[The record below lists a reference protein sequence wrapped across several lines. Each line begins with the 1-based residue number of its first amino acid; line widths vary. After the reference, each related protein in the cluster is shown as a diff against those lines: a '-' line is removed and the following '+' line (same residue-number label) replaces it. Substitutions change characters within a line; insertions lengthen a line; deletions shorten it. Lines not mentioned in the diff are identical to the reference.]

1 MASAWLNIS
10 NSRPC
15 AIATSLNPQA
25 PAVLTASAV
34 GAQTAMRIDEA
45 ETPQDRQACSTPGAL
60 MVSPATGSVGY
71 FFRSGLRGRARRR
84 RPSAGNSPIAST
96 VSNAESSAPTRS
108 CKPAIGERMIS
119 GSAGPRSDY
128 RSERLLGVPKECK
141 RTIEFAGGGLRIGQ
155 LKLQTGDPSNSGL
168 LPATP
173 GR

>member
-1 MASAWLNIS
+1 MAEYFELA
-10 NSRPC
+10 
-15 AIATSLNPQA
+15 
-25 PAVLTASAV
+25 
-34 GAQTAMRIDEA
+34 AMRDRDESQPA
-45 ETPQDRQACSTPGAL
+45 GPCRSNRKRGGRSNRDEDRRSRNSSGSTPGAL

-119 GSAGPRSDY
+119 GSAVPWSDY

>member
-15 AIATSLNPQA
+15 AIATSLSPQA

-45 ETPQDRQACSTPGAL
+45 ETPQGRRREPSWFPPQREVL
-60 MVSPATGSVGY
+60 GS

-119 GSAGPRSDY
+119 GSAVPWSDY